1 MGEPLLRIG
10 ELADHAGVTTRTV
23 DFYTGLGLLT
33 PAARTASGYR
43 LYPADA
49 VEAIA
54 TIRNLEQHG
63 LGLDEIAA
71 ALRDDGTTGG
81 VTDRAADLAGLLGR
95 LDADLAALRTAVE
108 AAGPDA
114 PALLAVLGARA
125 HALIA
130 AAIELAGAAPL

>member
-33 PAARTASGYR
+33 PAARTTSGYR

-63 LGLDEIAA
+63 LGLDEIVA

-81 VTDRAADLAGLLGR
+81 TDLAGLLGR